1 MSQIEFEN
9 RQFKTRDVNVRNGG
23 IKAIS
28 SLELNKIL
36 FQENGDY
43 KSDESRFIDEQIYF
57 FVDSSKLKLD
67 DRLLSAYVKKH
78 CV

>member
-9 RQFKTRDVNVRNGG
+9 RKFKIRDVNVLNEG
-23 IKAIS
+23 IKVIS

-43 KSDESRFIDEQIYF
+43 KSDEARFIDEQIYF
-57 FVDSSKLKLD
+57 FVDSSKLKLSN
-67 DRLLSAYVKKH
+67 RLLSDYVKKY

>member
-9 RQFKTRDVNVRNGG
+9 RQFKTRDVNVRNEG

-43 KSDESRFIDEQIYF
+43 KSDEARFIDEQIYF